1 VLGVTPT
8 QSVAGAI
15 VHYNYYLCQE
25 LFSFFSKF
33 FPSRHSFWFFALVF
47 RSAVDGRRTG
57 GTSLE
62 ECVFPSNGRFR
73 QNLLRLNR
81 KNLGFLA

>member
-1 VLGVTPT
+1 
-8 QSVAGAI
+8 

-33 FPSRHSFWFFALVF
+33 SFTPQLLVF

-73 QNLLRLNR
+73 QNLMRVNR